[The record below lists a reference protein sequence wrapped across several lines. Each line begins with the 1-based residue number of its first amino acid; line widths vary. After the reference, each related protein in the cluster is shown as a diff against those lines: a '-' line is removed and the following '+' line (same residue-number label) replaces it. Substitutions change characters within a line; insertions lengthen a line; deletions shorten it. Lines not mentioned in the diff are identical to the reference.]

1 MEWILELPVRY
12 GMWVLGLITLAGLNN
27 HGVPAEHVNIAALSA
42 VRVYVRGGS
51 QI

>member
-1 MEWILELPVRY
+1 MGDFDHLNELLS
-12 GMWVLGLITLAGLNN
+12 WKN

-42 VRVYVRGGS
+42 VRVNVRGGS